1 MAGLLP
7 AGHSGSH
14 ASGFWGE
21 AQAAKALRRRG
32 YTIIGQRIRVGRRDE
47 IDMVARHDNTLVF
60 VEVKTR
66 KTETFGRP
74 AAAVTSRKRHC
85 LRAAPS
91 DTCGG
96 CIRRHVLS
104 VRCRRSGRRARWP
117 AAGYTAY
124 RKCLCAGKPLSHA
137 IVVSLFVIFRH
148 AQHFLNRRNAIQ
160 HFSQPSSR
168 SVRIPCLS
176 PAWL

>member
-85 LRAAPS
+85 LSRAAVRYMRRMHPTPRCFRF
-91 DTCGG
+91 DVVEVVGVPDG
-96 CIRRHVLS
+96 PPPVIRHIENAFALESR
-104 VRCRRSGRRARWP
+104 
-117 AAGYTAY
+117 Y
-124 RKCLCAGKPLSHA
+124 RMP
-137 IVVSLFVIFRH
+137 
-148 AQHFLNRRNAIQ
+148 
-160 HFSQPSSR
+160 
-168 SVRIPCLS
+168 
-176 PAWL
+176 